1 MNKEIN
7 IPLTV
12 DNNTALQVGQAY
24 IVDDVPM
31 VLRSI
36 EGKRHSFTDGRYGF
50 GRVLGNRPWH
60 ADQLANLEVAEG
72 VNPQVILDSLKESV
86 SHMADY
92 YRSNK

>member
-1 MNKEIN
+1 
-7 IPLTV
+7 
-12 DNNTALQVGQAY
+12 
-24 IVDDVPM
+24 M

-86 SHMADY
+86 SYMADY

>member
-24 IVDDVPM
+24 IVDDAPM

-86 SHMADY
+86 SYMADY